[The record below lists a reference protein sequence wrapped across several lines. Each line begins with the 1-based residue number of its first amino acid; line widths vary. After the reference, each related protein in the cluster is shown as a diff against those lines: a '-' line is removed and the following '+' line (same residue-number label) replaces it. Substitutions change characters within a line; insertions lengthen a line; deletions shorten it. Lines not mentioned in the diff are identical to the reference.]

1 MGKKVV
7 ARISFFIV
15 LNLLCTQLSA
25 QVSFESQEE
34 LEKAANAFFE
44 AKEYT
49 KAKPLFSQLL
59 SKDAMNPNYNYR
71 FGTCMM
77 FTEADPLKPLPYI
90 EGGAGS
96 KGVNP
101 EAHYFLGR
109 SYQFNYRFEDAI
121 ASFEKGKSSG
131 FNTPGIDLNRS
142 IEECRNGK
150 LLYNASIDF
159 KPALDKEVLAS
170 EFYRPY
176 DFRKLK
182 GKVIPMPPNFK
193 TKYDEKNLIGTV
205 IYTPTS
211 SEVLIYA
218 SYGEDGTNAKDLY
231 RVNRLPSG
239 EWALPQR
246 LPSSINTK
254 YDEDFAFYDE
264 QAQTL
269 FFASKGHNTMGGYDI
284 FTSKYAADANTWSSP
299 VNLQYPINSP
309 FDDFLYVSDDEGK
322 EAFFTTARQTGEGK
336 LRVYKTLL
344 HDPAQVELTM
354 VEGTY
359 DDLTDSIFNYMTATV
374 LDPRTNE
381 VIGKYRSHKETG
393 KYLLILPPQNDYV
406 MNVGPREAEGFK
418 FDLDIPAHRSVEAL
432 QQSVAYEAVAD
443 QGTLQVIN
451 YFDASGK
458 PDTVIFSQNLPSKE
472 LNEKMVQMLDPGP
485 VHAARKQSDPGQDAN
500 LKAEALAAEKA
511 KAEELDRREAEALAV
526 EKERIAREQALLA
539 EKEKEELA
547 ERLKAEAQEQA
558 LAQQNAKDEE
568 QKLKAEAEQ
577 AAEKIRAEAEAKEQ
591 ALAQQKAKEEEQKML
606 AEAEQASE
614 KMKAEAE
621 AKEQA
626 LAQQKAKEEEQKML
640 AEAEQ
645 ASEKMKAEAEAK
657 EQALAQQK
665 AKEEEQKMLAE
676 AEQASEKMKAEAEA
690 KEQALAQQK
699 AEEEEQKMLAEA
711 EELAQRLSDVALV
724 VANDQEPIAKKA
736 EEDSLARVALLQ
748 AKNER
753 EKLEWIEL
761 HASAKKQQMADQAK
775 RDSVE
780 AVRIESERLK
790 SDQLAVQKAKKDSL
804 AREELRT
811 ALAESE
817 RKRLAEIEREA
828 QNAKQIA
835 LKDSVDLLSTNEEE
849 ALKALSEKKSAE
861 IAINAEKQKGQLE
874 VDAELDPKRNA
885 GQPPEN
891 GEPVVEVPISS
902 EAPSDSELFLATL
915 AKLEA
920 QKLEQDRL
928 IAQENEERAQKKEAT
943 KTEVDAPAIG
953 TKNEVVAS
961 KDLGS
966 ASENVSTDRTAK
978 ENADRKVAALKSDAD
993 PTDFLAELNRVEAE
1007 IKQEAA
1013 DRPDKSYEL
1022 RPLEPVNELTQT
1034 DVSSDQVLKKSIE
1047 NDRSALAEHQKIAL
1061 EKERLMNEQME
1072 RDKQAIGRSTVDAA
1086 SEIEAIENEALL
1098 ALEVQQNVITDT
1110 QKAAPIAVEPVSVS
1124 PIAPAK
1130 QEPAEV
1136 ALVQE
1141 LDQEFEDLL
1150 KTIEE
1155 PKPVVQ
1161 TLDSKPVN
1169 AETVPA
1175 AELVDQKPAEAR
1187 SDEKVQI
1194 ASEVNQPVVPQEL
1207 VVAITEPSDQP
1218 KVNAEVN
1225 AQDGSVDPT
1234 EELQKEIEAEF
1245 AELSKE
1251 VNIVGTQPIVV
1262 NVQEVEQVGQV
1273 RVEEPTSETPED
1285 KKEIE
1290 AQLSVLAPSILEDGI
1305 GQIHFMKPALR
1316 HPLATKPDFENI
1328 IDDQTRKMIKRMRA
1342 EDIGRI
1348 AVLKTMK
1355 NQWVDAGRSAEALTG
1370 IKAKLRNQDVL
1381 ENTAVVL
1388 REETV
1393 RTPFDRNDLKERQN
1407 VSYKLQL
1414 KLSTTPVS
1422 ETILETMLPEMA
1434 VSFNM
1439 PEVEL
1444 TTDHF
1449 KTLADATSGF
1459 YEYRNR
1465 GFDKVSIVPYHNG
1478 QPVLLSDVQDVP
1490 FVD

>member
-577 AAEKIRAEAEAKEQ
+577 AAEKIR
-591 ALAQQKAKEEEQKML
+591 
-606 AEAEQASE
+606 
-614 KMKAEAE
+614 
-621 AKEQA
+621 
-626 LAQQKAKEEEQKML
+626 
-640 AEAEQ
+640 
-645 ASEKMKAEAEAK
+645 
-657 EQALAQQK
+657 
-665 AKEEEQKMLAE
+665 
-676 AEQASEKMKAEAEA
+676 AEAEA